1 MYPIIINLQFMGT
14 FVLDLIQE
22 IFDQDLEARQ

>member
-1 MYPIIINLQFMGT
+1 MYPIIINLQFMGA